1 MESQVEVALYSI
13 VFCYVQFMC
22 VSLIAVRL
30 VGGNTYDEGRVE
42 VYYNG
47 EWGTVCNDGW
57 DDTDA
62 SVVCKQLGYGSS
74 GTAILNVY
82 AFGTGIDRI
91 FLSSVSCS
99 SNDTALSS
107 CGHNGVGIATCGCN
121 HYKDA
126 GVSCNSMFVDKHV
139 V

>member
-1 MESQVEVALYSI
+1 
-13 VFCYVQFMC
+13 
-22 VSLIAVRL
+22 
-30 VGGNTYDEGRVE
+30 

-62 SVVCKQLGYGSS
+62 SVVCKQLGFGSS
-74 GTAILNVY
+74 GTAILNVHT
-82 AFGTGIDRI
+82 FGPGEGRV
-91 FLSSVSCS
+91 FLSNVSCS
-99 SNDTALSS
+99 SNDTTLSS

-126 GVSCNSMFVDKHV
+126 GVTCNSMFGHTFSNTYVHSSRMQIFKFDKT
-139 V
+139 